1 MRGRKP
7 SQFKLKSKDKTSLRK
22 LLRNGQTPLR
32 VARRA
37 QILLGRDSDQHR
49 VVSLGETFEQD
60 PATIWRICERFG
72 CGPNA
77 WIKMMVSISV
87 QRYAVSCI
95 LTVGRIAFI
104 WLWTMVPVTP
114 ATTPRNS

>member
-7 SQFKLKSKDKTSLRK
+7 SKFKLNSKDKTFLRK

-37 QILLGRDSDQHR
+37 QILLGRDSGQHR

-60 PATIWRICERFG
+60 PATIWRICERYRKLG
-72 CGPNA
+72 LKA
-77 WIKMMVSISV
+77 ALYDADRS
-87 QRYAVSCI
+87 
-95 LTVGRIAFI
+95 GRP
-104 WLWTMVPVTP
+104 PVFFRKGTQGD
-114 ATTPRNS
+114 